1 MTIPPWSRNENS
13 LREPRIFDILSES
26 EASSSS
32 PRRNHDLDSTLI
44 DGYIAIVWPT
54 SSRFLF
60 NPLPSRED
68 FDSDSDTLPT
78 TLSSWRR
85 NMDRLSALIDRLSEL
100 AATAVLEHRRQLILQ
115 VAALRKNFRKQQERY
130 VTFLRLT
137 KTYSDRFL
145 ADISEEIQQ
154 QSSFL
159 DALERRLDMAKNLRE
174 QAVHLLKSHEV
185 GTLKSIMK
193 VRHTGA
199 YSCISVMYLFE
210 TCLQSYPNHFRKMW
224 TYSMRWTSS

>member
-1 MTIPPWSRNENS
+1 
-13 LREPRIFDILSES
+13 
-26 EASSSS
+26 
-32 PRRNHDLDSTLI
+32 
-44 DGYIAIVWPT
+44 
-54 SSRFLF
+54 
-60 NPLPSRED
+60 
-68 FDSDSDTLPT
+68 
-78 TLSSWRR
+78 
-85 NMDRLSALIDRLSEL
+85 MDRLSALIDRLSEL
-100 AATAVLEHRRQLILQ
+100 AATAAQEHRQQLIRQ
-115 VAALRKNFRKQQERY
+115 VADLRKDFMKQQERY

-174 QAVHLLKSHEV
+174 QAVHLRKSHEV

-199 YSCISVMYLFE
+199 YSCISVMYRFE